1 MMAEIKWI
9 KISVDMFDN
18 RKIKHIRRLPN
29 GDTMALIWIML
40 LTMAGRCNDGG
51 MIYLTKDILY
61 TTKMLAEEL
70 DIKENIV
77 KAALN
82 VFERFDMIEQN
93 GDLIT
98 ITGWHEHQN
107 VEAMDKVREQTR
119 NRVAKH
125 REAKKSVTCNAR
137 CNVTVTQGN
146 ATDIEE
152 DIEKELEL
160 NKKKSVKENTLTIFE
175 RLLPDYDFHESL
187 VNKLKEWFAYKMERK
202 EPYKE
207 VGMKALLSRVNH
219 NCYLFGKEAIMD
231 LIDDSIANGWKG
243 IIFDRLKE
251 KQPSSTYHSDIK
263 NRVDIVDT
271 W

>member
-1 MMAEIKWI
+1 MAEIKWI

-18 RKIKHIRRLPN
+18 RKIKHIRKLPN

-98 ITGWHEHQN
+98 VTGWHEHQN

-125 REAKKSVTCNAR
+125 REAKKSVTSNAS

-146 ATDIEE
+146 ATDIETDKEE
-152 DIEKELEL
+152 DIERDIESETITPTLEQVTQYCNAKNSKVDPLRFFNYYQAKGWIVGGEPMRDWKAMVDCWDQSEGFKSQVPAKERTF
-160 NKKKSVKENTLTIFE
+160 NTMQSRTDFDFE
-175 RLLPDYDFHESL
+175 EI
-187 VNKLKEWFAYKMERK
+187 ERRAQMQLQ
-202 EPYKE
+202 
-207 VGMKALLSRVNH
+207 G
-219 NCYLFGKEAIMD
+219 G
-231 LIDDSIANGWKG
+231 NG
-243 IIFDRLKE
+243 
-251 KQPSSTYHSDIK
+251 
-263 NRVDIVDT
+263 
-271 W
+271 

>member
-1 MMAEIKWI
+1 MAEIKWI

-18 RKIKHIRRLPN
+18 RKIKHIRKLPN

-98 ITGWHEHQN
+98 VTGWHEHQN

-125 REAKKSVTCNAR
+125 REAKKSVTSNAR

-146 ATDIEE
+146 ATDIETEKEE
-152 DIEKELEL
+152 DIERDIESETITPTIEQVTQYCNAKNSKVDPQRFFNYYKAKGWTVGGETMQDWKAMVDCWEQSENSKSQAPAKERTF
-160 NKKKSVKENTLTIFE
+160 NTMQSRDDIDYDAIERRERE
-175 RLLPDYDFHESL
+175 RLIGGS
-187 VNKLKEWFAYKMERK
+187 K
-202 EPYKE
+202 
-207 VGMKALLSRVNH
+207 
-219 NCYLFGKEAIMD
+219 
-231 LIDDSIANGWKG
+231 
-243 IIFDRLKE
+243 
-251 KQPSSTYHSDIK
+251 
-263 NRVDIVDT
+263 
-271 W
+271 